1 MIFKCAKN
9 SKYLHVHTQIQS
21 NSRNGHPLKKLQ
33 PIRPHSLRFVISLNN
48 AIIDLNNINTIYD
61 TDLVFVNRSQ
71 LEREEGVYIAII

>member
-21 NSRNGHPLKKLQ
+21 NSRNTHPK

-48 AIIDLNNINTIYD
+48 VIIDLNNINTIYD
-61 TDLVFVNRSQ
+61 IDLVFVNRNQ
-71 LEREEGVYIAII
+71 LEREEVVYIAII